1 MGSVAGGIY
10 SALQIAQD
18 KVAAI
23 RREEQAKAVADAA
36 VVAEAERQRRV
47 EQGLPAD
54 PEPTEDEL
62 RPPEERN
69 FFQWIGAGIR
79 GRLAQE
85 SKESKDVKDAKNS
98 N

>member
-18 KVAAI
+18 KVAAL
-23 RREEQAKAVADAA
+23 RHEDEAKAA
-36 VVAEAERQRRV
+36 AEAAIIAQAERERRLS
-47 EQGLPAD
+47 EGLPAD

-62 RPPEERN
+62 KAPDERN
-69 FFQWIGAGIR
+69 FFEKIGAGIR
-79 GRLAQE
+79 GRDA
-85 SKESKDVKDAKNS
+85 KDSKDSKDAKDS